1 MSDKKLIALEKR
13 IVALEKKV
21 EISSKKTTSKPK
33 LDSLTTDLDNVMQEH
48 GGRFSKGVFFS
59 GLAIPSD
66 NPNRLVRWSCSGGF
80 KTKNEFDS
88 FLNAASADDIS
99 RFCSNFSSP
108 EKMKIIRILIQ
119 KEPLTQK
126 EILELTDLSQGQFY
140 HHVKELIA
148 NKLIQK
154 MKQDKYDLSPMGHVL
169 AVSFIGIINTF
180 LK

>member
-1 MSDKKLIALEKR
+1 VTDKKLAALEKR
-13 IVALEKKV
+13 IIALEKKA
-21 EISSKKTTSKPK
+21 ESSSKKTVTKPK
-33 LDSLTTDLDNVMQEH
+33 LDSLTTDLDSIMQGH
-48 GGRFSKGVFFS
+48 GSRFTKGVFFS
-59 GLAIPSD
+59 GLAIPSE

-88 FLNAASADDIS
+88 FLNMASGDDIS

-119 KEPLTQK
+119 EEPLTQK